1 MVLLE
6 MVTLSSL
13 VASTVAECGIHE
25 MDHDYYNITDLGL
38 AVFDNRV
45 ADVDDL
51 VAAGCDVNYNGTSKL
66 FVYSYSENEYEYGD
80 YEDSYGEYGDEQKVL
95 GGLTALHIAATEGYH
110 DMVAELLAVIIV
122 DPTTDTGNTP
132 LFDASSWGYT
142 KVIKLLHAAGADVN
156 HQDYEYGVTP
166 LIQTVLYGYMH
177 SAKLLIK
184 LGADLNVQDFDYQE
198 TALHVSVHFGFPDL
212 AQLLVK
218 SGTDLEIR
226 NIDNMTALEVAV
238 ELEDREIEQ
247 ILRLGEEF
255 Y

>member
-1 MVLLE
+1 M
-6 MVTLSSL
+6 
-13 VASTVAECGIHE
+13 
-25 MDHDYYNITDLGL
+25 
-38 AVFDNRV
+38 
-45 ADVDDL
+45 
-51 VAAGCDVNYNGTSKL
+51 
-66 FVYSYSENEYEYGD
+66 
-80 YEDSYGEYGDEQKVL
+80 
-95 GGLTALHIAATEGYH
+95 TALHIAATEGYH
-110 DMVAELLAVIIV
+110 DMVAELLAVPGILV
-122 DPTTDTGNTP
+122 DPTTDSGNTP

-142 KVIKLLHAAGADVN
+142 KVIKLLHEAGADVN

-166 LIQTVLYGYMH
+166 LIQTVLFGYMH

-247 ILRLGEEF
+247 ILKLGEEF

>member
-1 MVLLE
+1 MPPVPISSSYLPVKYSFVLQPP
-6 MVTLSSL
+6 
-13 VASTVAECGIHE
+13 
-25 MDHDYYNITDLGL
+25 
-38 AVFDNRV
+38 F
-45 ADVDDL
+45 
-51 VAAGCDVNYNGTSKL
+51 
-66 FVYSYSENEYEYGD
+66 
-80 YEDSYGEYGDEQKVL
+80 
-95 GGLTALHIAATEGYH
+95 
-110 DMVAELLAVIIV
+110 
-122 DPTTDTGNTP
+122 
-132 LFDASSWGYT
+132 
-142 KVIKLLHAAGADVN
+142 KLLHEAGADVN

-166 LIQTVLYGYMH
+166 LIQTVLFGYMH